1 MRTGLI
7 GFSKNSIRL
16 DYVSLRITMVSIG
29 IAQTFIFDFILFRR
43 SHRPALRK
51 MTLGWFEKFAAACQA
66 AADAAAEPN
75 DEKIEGASRASEDL
89 AKATKSA
96 QATYGVAKFEPP
108 CQRPFD
114 AAGFEHLL
122 DAQAAAAS
130 AITTLAGAIKT
141 YVGTRADHRSRMLLH
156 ATKRLADQADAA
168 AAAAPADLPTV
179 LAAFEDVRVSL
190 LRAREKAWEDYFDR
204 ENPQP
209 MDERIGNEASL
220 ARMTALGAV
229 EAVCYQLARA
239 AGEVDNLGLTPPKVE
254 RKDA

>member
-1 MRTGLI
+1 MAESDDDAI
-7 GFSKNSIRL
+7 EVASK
-16 DYVSLRITMVSIG
+16 
-29 IAQTFIFDFILFRR
+29 
-43 SHRPALRK
+43 
-51 MTLGWFEKFAAACQA
+51 AA
-66 AADAAAEPN
+66 
-75 DEKIEGASRASEDL
+75 SDL

-130 AITTLAGAIKT
+130 SMTTLAGAIKT
-141 YVGTRADHRSRMLLH
+141 YVGTRGDHRSRMLLH
-156 ATKRLADQADAA
+156 ATQRLAAQADAA
-168 AAAAPADLPTV
+168 AAASPSDLPTV
-179 LAAFEDVRVSL
+179 LAAFEDVRVAL
-190 LRAREKAWEDYFDR
+190 IHAREQAWENYFDR

-229 EAVCYQLARA
+229 ETVCFHVARA
-239 AGEVDNLGLTPPKVE
+239 AGEVDNLGLPVAAT
-254 RKDA
+254 RKGD